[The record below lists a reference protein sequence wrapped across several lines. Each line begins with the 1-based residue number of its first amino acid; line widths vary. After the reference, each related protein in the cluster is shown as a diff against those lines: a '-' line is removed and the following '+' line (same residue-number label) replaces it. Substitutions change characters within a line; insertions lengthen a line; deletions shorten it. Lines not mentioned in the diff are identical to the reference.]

1 MQGFNDIPKG
11 WKLSYQEVS
20 NNVYEVQLIS
30 ETGLTVETTGDDL
43 DNLIKQCVESADE
56 IDQQLLKF
64 T

>member
-20 NNVYEVQLIS
+20 NNVYEVQLTS
-30 ETGLTVETTGDDL
+30 ETGLTVEMTGDDL
-43 DNLIKQCVESADE
+43 DNLVMQCVEWTDE
-56 IDQQLLKF
+56 IDQKLLKF